1 MSDLFTQGNMTP
13 QRCEFL
19 CCHGYASIV
28 TCYPRDL
35 TESSGRNRLKAWFM
49 AAAYVLEGGGKPKRR
64 VFIESF
70 ARNSQMARSNTTLSA
85 IFGNVT
91 RISRVITC

>member
-1 MSDLFTQGNMTP
+1 MPEGHAEAIESLLAHAGLDLVSQSHSLRMGDMSDLFAQGNMTP

-35 TESSGRNRLKAWFM
+35 TRSCGRNRLKA
-49 AAAYVLEGGGKPKRR
+49 
-64 VFIESF
+64 
-70 ARNSQMARSNTTLSA
+70 
-85 IFGNVT
+85 
-91 RISRVITC
+91 